1 MPQFRIPGP
10 LRRLSDGNITVA
22 VDATDLAG
30 AIVALDA
37 QYPGFKDRLLDE
49 NGDLRQFVNVYLND
63 EDVRLGSGLGA
74 RVGEKDEISIAA
86 IDTRRWIQRGGTGG
100 ITLAPMG
107 RRRLKLIF
115 GPSLV
120 KEPVIYQLGRKFE
133 IVTNI
138 RRADVTRDQ
147 GWVLL
152 EVSGESDELDKGVAY
167 LESRGVKVEPAEGD
181 LVE

>member
-74 RVGEKDEISIAA
+74 RVGEKDEISIVPAVA
-86 IDTRRWIQRGGTGG
+86 GGCQ
-100 ITLAPMG
+100 APPG
-107 RRRLKLIF
+107 
-115 GPSLV
+115 
-120 KEPVIYQLGRKFE
+120 
-133 IVTNI
+133 
-138 RRADVTRDQ
+138 
-147 GWVLL
+147 VLP
-152 EVSGESDELDKGVAY
+152 KT
-167 LESRGVKVEPAEGD
+167 
-181 LVE
+181 